1 MNESTLSV
9 ALYASELDDFE
20 VFESAVFDRI
30 CAIGRAE
37 ASRMLRELD
46 DELARSA
53 SSGLR
58 VKDRRVKRVL
68 TRFGE
73 VEVLRR
79 RYVDPSGAHRY
90 LLDERL
96 RLEPRRRVSAS
107 LERSLVRLS
116 TAVSFREAADIV
128 SCLTAAHVS
137 HATAHDAIGRAG
149 TRLAGQ
155 AETAAASLHD
165 LGVTPDGTREA
176 DPICCEAD
184 GTVIALQHARVKR
197 AEVKLAVF
205 YDQKADGAQAVHA
218 AFCPSKR
225 FWREASA
232 VAGEIYDLASP
243 RTTIVSGDGARWVR
257 GGLDV
262 LPHARFILDPFH
274 VGRALVAATGSPQ
287 TSRRVFSELYA
298 HGLPQ
303 ALVSLGRMAED
314 HPERAEALER
324 ASRYLRANAD
334 GLWRADPGL
343 GAIEGHIDKVLAA
356 RFKKKGQRW
365 SPRGAD
371 AMARVL
377 AASRMARPLPLGAW
391 EPPARPDV
399 PRPLTPKEAARTQK
413 GAHPARTARI
423 VSHNTGVGF
432 TRVLRDISGARKAD
446 Y

>member
-9 ALYASELDDFE
+9 ALYASGFDDFE

-46 DELARSA
+46 EELARTA
-53 SSGLR
+53 PAGLR
-58 VKDRRVKRVL
+58 LKDRRVKRVL

-73 VEVLRR
+73 VEVSRR
-79 RYVDPSGAHRY
+79 RYVDPDGGCRY
-90 LLDERL
+90 LLDERMA
-96 RLEPRRRVSAS
+96 LEPRRRLSAS
-107 LERSLVRLS
+107 LERVLVRLS
-116 TAVSFREAADIV
+116 AAVSFREAADIT
-128 SCLTAAHVS
+128 SELSAACVS
-137 HATAHDAIGRAG
+137 HAAAHAAIARAG
-149 TRLAGQ
+149 TRLAEE
-155 AETAAASLHD
+155 AEAAAESLHD
-165 LGVTPDGTREA
+165 MGALPEGTRAA
-176 DPICCEAD
+176 DPLHCEAD
-184 GTVIALQHARVKR
+184 GTVIALQHAKTRR

-205 YDQKADGAQAVHA
+205 YDHKADGAQVVHA

-232 VAGEIYDLASP
+232 VAGGVYDLASP

-262 LPHARFILDPFH
+262 LPRARFILDPFH

-287 TSRRVFSELYA
+287 AARCVFSEIYA

-303 ALVSLGRMAED
+303 ALVSLRRMAEE

-324 ASRYLRANAD
+324 ASGYLRANAD

-343 GAIEGHIDKVLAA
+343 GAIEGHIDKVLAS

-377 AASRMARPLPLGAW
+377 AASRMARPV
-391 EPPARPDV
+391 PPAPHGSSPTTLGWASRECCV
-399 PRPLTPKEAARTQK
+399 TSRV
-413 GAHPARTARI
+413 PARQT
-423 VSHNTGVGF
+423 TDVGA
-432 TRVLRDISGARKAD
+432 G
-446 Y
+446 

>member
-1 MNESTLSV
+1 MHESTPSV
-9 ALYASELDDFE
+9 DLCASGFSDFE
-20 VFESAVFDRI
+20 GLEHAVFDHV

-37 ASRMLRELD
+37 AARMLRELD

-53 SSGLR
+53 PPGLR
-58 VKDRRVKRVL
+58 VKDRRMKRVL

-73 VEVLRR
+73 VEVSRR
-79 RYVDPSGAHRY
+79 RYLDPSGAHRY

-96 RLEPRRRVSAS
+96 RLEPRRRVSVS

-116 TAVSFREAADIV
+116 AAVSFREAADIV
-128 SCLTAAHVS
+128 SELCAARVS

-149 TRLAGQ
+149 CRLAEQ
-155 AETAAASLHD
+155 AARAAAALHD
-165 LGVTPDGTREA
+165 LGAMPDGTREA
-176 DPICCEAD
+176 DPVCCEAD

-205 YDQKADGAQAVHA
+205 YDKKADGAQAVHA

-232 VAGEIYDLASP
+232 VAGAVYDLASP

-262 LPHARFILDPFH
+262 LPRARFILDPFH
-274 VGRALVAATGSPQ
+274 VGRALLAATGSRR
-287 TSRRVFSELYA
+287 SAGRVFSELYGR
-298 HGLPQ
+298 GLSP
-303 ALVSLGRMAED
+303 ALVSLERFAAQ
-314 HPERAEALER
+314 HPERAEAVKR
-324 ASRYLRANAD
+324 VSGYLSANQD
-334 GLWRADPGL
+334 GLWRAEPGL
-343 GAIEGHIDKVLAA
+343 GAIEGHVDKVLAA
-356 RFKKKGQRW
+356 RLKKKGQRW

-377 AASRMARPLPLGAW
+377 AASRMSRPMPLGVWESPARHEPARPLAPSEVAPRGSSGA
-391 EPPARPDV
+391 RI
-399 PRPLTPKEAARTQK
+399 RT
-413 GAHPARTARI
+413 GRI
-423 VSHNTGVGF
+423 VSHNTGEGF
-432 TRVLRDISGARKAD
+432 TRKLRDISGARKAD